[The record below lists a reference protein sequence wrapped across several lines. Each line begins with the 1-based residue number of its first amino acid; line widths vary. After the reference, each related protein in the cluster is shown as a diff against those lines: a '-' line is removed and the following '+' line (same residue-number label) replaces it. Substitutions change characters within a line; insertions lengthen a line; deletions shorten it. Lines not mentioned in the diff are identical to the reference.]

1 MLHIQEPLA
10 ENSTQ
15 PASFAEHPFFQLAFR
30 SSFILGALASIVA
43 MTIWL
48 GFLNAWWQLNP
59 TGLTS
64 TVWHLHE
71 MLFGFGATIA
81 TGFVLTAVQT
91 WTGRPSIKGLPLM
104 ALVSLW
110 LVIRVLFFVN
120 STATVILATVLQGLW
135 WISIIAIYS
144 HIVLLAKNRRN
155 YLFIPL
161 FSVMALLEMALLISE
176 LTIDTAQALHIG
188 RTMVL
193 MFGVLMGIV
202 GGRVIPFFTR
212 NGAKLAAVSHPK
224 LLDPLLQTTSL
235 LGALVFFSHFYI
247 SLPLSPA
254 YLMIAA
260 GCLHLAKLGF
270 WQSNKTAGIAL
281 LWSLHLSY
289 GALGVGLILLGASYF
304 TPLIAFSSG
313 LHVITVGAMG
323 LMVLSMMSR
332 VSLGHTGRILM
343 PKPVISYAFLLMALA
358 AIIRALMPSLGY
370 AHLAWQL
377 SAMLWITA
385 FFMFIWV
392 YLPILKAPRQDGFR

>member
-1 MLHIQEPLA
+1 MLNIQEPLNA
-10 ENSTQ
+10 NSTQ
-15 PASFAEHPFFQLAFR
+15 PTTLAEHPFFQLAFR
-30 SSFILGALASIVA
+30 SSFILGSIASILA

-59 TGLTS
+59 TGLTP

-110 LVIRVLFFVN
+110 LVIRVLFFIN

-135 WISIIAIYS
+135 WISIITNYS

-193 MFGVLMGIV
+193 MFGILMGIV

-212 NGAKLAAVSHPK
+212 NGAKLTEVSHPK
-224 LLDPLLQTTSL
+224 LLDPLLLTASL

-260 GCLHLAKLGF
+260 GCLHLSKLVF

-281 LWSLHLSY
+281 LWSLHVSY

-323 LMVLSMMSR
+323 LMILSMMSR
-332 VSLGHTGRILM
+332 VSLGHTGRVLM
-343 PKPVISYAFLLMALA
+343 PKPVISYAFLLLVLA
-358 AIIRALMPSLGY
+358 AIIRALLPSLGY

-385 FFMFIWV
+385 FAMFIWV
-392 YLPILKAPRQDGFR
+392 YLPILKAPRKDGFR

>member
-1 MLHIQEPLA
+1 MLNIQEPHA
-10 ENSTQ
+10 QYNEVVGAFS
-15 PASFAEHPFFQLAFR
+15 EHAFFQLAFR
-30 SSFILGALASIVA
+30 SSFILGSIASILA
-43 MTIWL
+43 MIMWL
-48 GFLNAWWQLNP
+48 GFLNAWWLLNP
-59 TGLTS
+59 TGLTP

-91 WTGRPSIKGLPLM
+91 WTGRPSIKGTPLI

-110 LVIRVLFFVN
+110 LIIRALFFVN
-120 STATVILATVLQGLW
+120 STASVILATALQSIW
-135 WISIIAIYS
+135 WLSIIAIYS
-144 HIVLLAKNRRN
+144 HIVLAAKNRRN

-212 NGAKLAAVSHPK
+212 NGAKLATVSHPK
-224 LLDPLLQTTSL
+224 LLDPLLLTTSL
-235 LGALVFFSHFYI
+235 LGVLVFFSHFYI

-260 GCLHLAKLGF
+260 GCLHLSKLAF
-270 WQSNKTAGIAL
+270 WQSNKTSGIAL
-281 LWSLHLSY
+281 LWSLHVSY

-304 TPLIAFSSG
+304 TPLIVFSSG

-323 LMVLSMMSR
+323 LMILSMMSR
-332 VSLGHTGRILM
+332 VSLGHTGRVLT
-343 PKPVISYAFLLMALA
+343 PKPVISYAFLLLVIA

-385 FFMFIWV
+385 FFIFIWV

>member
-1 MLHIQEPLA
+1 MLNIQEPQTQ
-10 ENSTQ
+10 ENMPVRTFS
-15 PASFAEHPFFQLAFR
+15 EHAFFQLAFR
-30 SSFILGALASIVA
+30 SSFILGAIASILA
-43 MTIWL
+43 MIMWL
-48 GFLNAWWQLNP
+48 GFLNAWWQLDP
-59 TGLTS
+59 TGLTP

-91 WTGRPSIKGLPLM
+91 WTGRPSIKGTPLI

-110 LVIRVLFFVN
+110 LIIRALFSVN
-120 STATVILATVLQGLW
+120 STASVILATVLQSIW
-135 WISIIAIYS
+135 WLSIIAVYS
-144 HIVLLAKNRRN
+144 HIVLAAKNRRN

-193 MFGVLMGIV
+193 MFGILMAIV

-224 LLDPLLQTTSL
+224 LLNPLLLTTSL

-260 GCLHLAKLGF
+260 GCLHLSKLAF
-270 WQSNKTAGIAL
+270 WQSNKTSGIAL
-281 LWSLHLSY
+281 LWSLHVSY

-304 TPLIAFSSG
+304 TPLIVFSSG

-323 LMVLSMMSR
+323 LMILSMMSR
-332 VSLGHTGRILM
+332 VSLGHTGRVLT
-343 PKPVISYAFLLMALA
+343 PNPVISYAFLLLVIA

>member
-1 MLHIQEPLA
+1 MLNIQEPLNA
-10 ENSTQ
+10 NSTQ
-15 PASFAEHPFFQLAFR
+15 PATLAEHPFFQLAFR
-30 SSFILGALASIVA
+30 SSFILGALASIVT

-59 TGLTS
+59 TGLTP

-110 LVIRVLFFVN
+110 LVTRVLFFVN

-135 WISIIAIYS
+135 WISIITIYS

-193 MFGVLMGIV
+193 MFGILMGIV

-212 NGAKLAAVSHPK
+212 NGAKLVAVSHPK
-224 LLDPLLQTTSL
+224 LLDPLLVTASL

-260 GCLHLAKLGF
+260 GCLHLCKLAF

-289 GALGVGLILLGASYF
+289 GVLGVGLILLGASYF

-323 LMVLSMMSR
+323 LMILSMMSR

-343 PKPVISYAFLLMALA
+343 PKPVISYAFLLLALA
-358 AIIRALMPSLGY
+358 AIIRALLPSLGY

-377 SAMLWITA
+377 SAMLWISA
-385 FFMFIWV
+385 FAMFIWV
-392 YLPILKAPRQDGFR
+392 YLPILKAPRKDGFR